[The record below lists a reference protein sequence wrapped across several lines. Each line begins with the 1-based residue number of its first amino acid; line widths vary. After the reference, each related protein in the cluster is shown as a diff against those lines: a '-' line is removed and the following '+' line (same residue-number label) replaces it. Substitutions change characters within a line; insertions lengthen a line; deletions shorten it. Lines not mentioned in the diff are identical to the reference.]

1 MCVEKSKQNAF
12 VHLNAFVSLL
22 RSECC
27 DILSVSNT
35 RVKLQDKAER
45 RFLPE
50 TVMLCENHL
59 AVPRV
64 LKELNKCHSLCIKIQ
79 KVAEDRVRTP

>member
-1 MCVEKSKQNAF
+1 MHLFTSMLLFRFLEVNAVIF
-12 VHLNAFVSLL
+12 CQFQIP
-22 RSECC
+22 R
-27 DILSVSNT
+27 I
-35 RVKLQDKAER
+35 KLQDKAER